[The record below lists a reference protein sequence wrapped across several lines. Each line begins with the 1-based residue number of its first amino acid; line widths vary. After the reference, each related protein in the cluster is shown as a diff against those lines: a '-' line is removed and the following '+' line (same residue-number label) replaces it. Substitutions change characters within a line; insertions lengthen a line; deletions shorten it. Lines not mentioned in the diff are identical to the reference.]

1 LPALLRGEDELV
13 IFGDGLLIESNW
25 ACDALIEPQGHG
37 LRKTVFC
44 IASDHPFSAQFPED
58 FERVDAEKCWAG
70 LLAMRAAP
78 AQQLA
83 DFPGDGDAVS
93 LLLRLA
99 LQAHTPCSILS
110 KDEIERAQ
118 FVLADRPASLRAREL
133 ALVHSSGNTD
143 LWSGPGLWAA
153 ERIARLLSPRAFGLF
168 NSLSAVAAVAMIL
181 LAIVLAGIGH
191 VTPAL
196 ALLAVGVFSISL
208 TAKIS
213 AIESVMLNTA
223 KGEWIK
229 IVDVRLVNL
238 LVAGALG
245 LAIYT
250 VTSGAMPLIAMAIL
264 AVGLAHLAANSA
276 TTMLAAMWSDR
287 VLHITLLTIAAGM
300 SRLPEALALLGLLAL
315 GAALFETRGKSAKV

>member
-1 LPALLRGEDELV
+1 
-13 IFGDGLLIESNW
+13 
-25 ACDALIEPQGHG
+25 
-37 LRKTVFC
+37 
-44 IASDHPFSAQFPED
+44 
-58 FERVDAEKCWAG
+58 
-70 LLAMRAAP
+70 
-78 AQQLA
+78 
-83 DFPGDGDAVS
+83 
-93 LLLRLA
+93 
-99 LQAHTPCSILS
+99 
-110 KDEIERAQ
+110 
-118 FVLADRPASLRAREL
+118 
-133 ALVHSSGNTD
+133 
-143 LWSGPGLWAA
+143 
-153 ERIARLLSPRAFGLF
+153 LSPRAFGLF

-191 VTPAL
+191 VTQAL

-250 VTSGAMPLIAMAIL
+250 VTSGAMPLIAMAIF